1 MCRKKLIPTAKK
13 KEKKKRKRKIR
24 KYIIPKYSVF
34 ILIKATDG
42 TVRVSYGSV
51 QTPAHTRGTGSMKVS
66 PVDI

>member
-13 KEKKKRKRKIR
+13 KEKKKRKIR
-24 KYIIPKYSVF
+24 TYIIAKYSVF
-34 ILIKATDG
+34 TLIKATDG